1 MFTFRLQRVL
11 DMRARHE
18 RDAAT
23 ALAEAQDAADRARHA
38 ADVLAAARAELA
50 VAALGGAQGH
60 AGSPVGALRTHAFLL
75 DRMDEQVAAAG
86 AAVRAA
92 EGTVGAREDGLR
104 AAFRDRRTLD
114 RLRERH
120 HDAWRAGAVAADRQQ
135 MDEIALARFAQTA
148 AARGAAQSTAPSAVP
163 GATD

>member
-1 MFTFRLQRVL
+1 MFKFRLQRVL
-11 DMRARHE
+11 EMRERHE

-23 ALAEAQDAADRARHA
+23 ALAAAQDAAAAAQRA

-50 VAALGGAQGH
+50 AGALGGTATTRG
-60 AGSPVGALRTHAFLL
+60 AGPGAAVGALRTHAFLL

-86 AAVRAA
+86 AAARAA
-92 EGTVGAREDGLR
+92 EGVVGAREDGLR

-120 HDAWRAGAVAADRQQ
+120 EGAWRALAVAADRQQ
-135 MDEIALARFAQTA
+135 MDEIALVRFAQSMA
-148 AARGAAQSTAPSAVP
+148 APGAASAPAA
-163 GATD
+163 G